1 MHTFVLDLGC
11 FSSLRPFGGGSNL
24 VVRPPLCF
32 AYKKKTRKKWKYNH
46 LKSKSQKWAAPG
58 LRPGR
63 VCGVL
68 LIPGAGTRGPLIC
81 VQQSGLAASGSGA
94 EQRPDN
100 WPAPAPCPQCPHSA
114 AHLLTLHLRPST
126 PHHHTKPSVTAP
138 GDGPYLQSRV
148 YEDTPRFICRYLTI
162 RCSCSYLVAV
172 LC

>member
-1 MHTFVLDLGC
+1 MEVQ
-11 FSSLRPFGGGSNL
+11 SLKIQIAEMSCS
-24 VVRPPLCF
+24 RPP
-32 AYKKKTRKKWKYNH
+32 AWSGVWGTVDPW
-46 LKSKSQKWAAPG
+46 
-58 LRPGR
+58 
-63 VCGVL
+63 CGDQ
-68 LIPGAGTRGPLIC
+68 GPLIC

-126 PHHHTKPSVTAP
+126 PHHHTKPSVTVP
-138 GDGPYLQSRV
+138 GDGPCLQSRI
-148 YEDTPRFICRYLTI
+148 YEDTRRFICRYLTI